1 MKIKKGFT
9 LIELIVALL
18 FFTLASASIAVFYAS
33 NSRRI
38 ISSERSAR
46 LEAVSGK
53 VYETFKGDLM
63 QRIYDPGGNYEKLVF
78 DTIWET
84 FNPGDMIFSSSDTI
98 NGVTFNSSIRI
109 DSFHFDTTKAATK
122 DEARGYSSGSRI
134 WSTIETID
142 LSNGD
147 TIQMQTV
154 FSHHR

>member
-1 MKIKKGFT
+1 MKTSSLESQPEI
-9 LIELIVALL
+9 LRP
-18 FFTLASASIAVFYAS
+18 SASTA
-33 NSRRI
+33 
-38 ISSERSAR
+38 E
-46 LEAVSGK
+46 
-53 VYETFKGDLM
+53 
-63 QRIYDPGGNYEKLVF
+63 PGMKY
-78 DTIWET
+78 
-84 FNPGDMIFSSSDTI
+84 PGDMIFSSSDTI

>member
-18 FFTLASASIAVFYAS
+18 FFALASASIALFYAS

-38 ISSERSAR
+38 ISSEKSAR

-63 QRIYDPGGNYEKLVF
+63 RRMYDPGGNYEQLFF
-78 DTIWET
+78 DWIWE
-84 FNPGDMIFSSSDTI
+84 NSNQGDIVFSSSDNI
-98 NGVTFNSSIRI
+98 NGVPFNSSIRI
-109 DSFHFDTTKAATK
+109 DSFHFDTAKAVTK
-122 DEARGYSSGSRI
+122 DQARGYISGSRI
-134 WSTIETID
+134 WATIKTKN
-142 LSNGD
+142 LSDGD
-147 TIQMQTV
+147 SIQMQTV